1 MLCRVLPVSPR
12 WTWDLFPRGLPRLL
26 ELLLLLLPVDHAALA
41 FVAVRTF
48 WPGFTCGDHHF
59 YDESKPFTCLDGSAT
74 IAFDRVNDDYC
85 DCKDGSDEPGTAA
98 CPNGRFHCS
107 NAGYRPQY
115 IPSSRI
121 NDGICDCCD
130 ATDEYNS
137 GIVCEN
143 TCKEM
148 GRKERE
154 ALKQMAEVARE
165 GFELKKALMEEA
177 SKRKEDKQK
186 KLAELQEG
194 KKSVEEQVEA
204 LKLLKET
211 AEKPEKEAKEMHQK
225 AWEEQKAVEQA
236 KRDQAKAAEAFQE
249 LDDNGDGVVSIAELQ
264 THSELDVDGDGILS
278 ETEAQTLLGD
288 SLQADVAS
296 FQDAVWAAIKEKYKA
311 EVSVPAWFS
320 SIASVAD
327 TQSLPTTPV
336 EEEPDTQPDA
346 HADQL
351 PPEEDYEEEEDED
364 EDTDEDNIDE
374 EVLPPKPASE
384 DKSVEDELEKMPPY
398 DEATQA
404 LIDAAQKAREQ
415 FEEVEKSLKEMEE
428 SIRLRSLEK
437 EISFDFGP
445 HREFSYL
452 YGQCYELATNEY
464 IYRLCPFNRVSQKP
478 KHGGSETSLGTWG
491 SWAGA
496 EDNKFSVMKYEHGT
510 GCWQGPNRSTT
521 VKLTCGKET
530 VVTTTTEPSRCEY
543 LMEFVTPAA
552 CHEPKDLNHDE
563 L

>member
-1 MLCRVLPVSPR
+1 M
-12 WTWDLFPRGLPRLL
+12 
-26 ELLLLLLPVDHAALA
+26 LLLPLLLSTLSGLA
-41 FVAVRTF
+41 SPVEVKRPRGVSLTN
-48 WPGFTCGDHHF
+48 HHF

-74 IAFDRVNDDYC
+74 ITFDRVNDDYC

-115 IPSSRI
+115 IPSSRV

-148 GRKERE
+148 GRKEQE
-154 ALKQMAEVARE
+154 ALKQMAEVAKE

-177 SKRKEDKQK
+177 SKRKEEKQK
-186 KLAELQEG
+186 KLVELQEG
-194 KKSVEEQVEA
+194 KKSVEEQVETLRA
-204 LKLLKET
+204 MKEA
-211 AEKPEKEAKEMHQK
+211 AEKPEKEAKDLHQK

-249 LDDNGDGVVSIAELQ
+249 LDDDADGMVSVAELQ
-264 THSELDVDGDGILS
+264 THNELDIDGDGIFS
-278 ETEAQTLLGD
+278 ETEAQTLLGN
-288 SLQADVAS
+288 SLQADMAS
-296 FQDAVWAAIKEKYKA
+296 FQDIVWTAIKEKYKA
-311 EVSVPAWFS
+311 ESL
-320 SIASVAD
+320 AD
-327 TQSLPTTPV
+327 TQPLPPIPV
-336 EEEPDTQPDA
+336 EEEQDTQPDS
-346 HADQL
+346 HVDQI
-351 PPEEDYEEEEDED
+351 PPDEDYNEDED
-364 EDTDEDNIDE
+364 EEEDTDEDSIDE
-374 EVLPPKPASE
+374 EVLPPKPASD

-415 FEEVEKSLKEMEE
+415 FEEIEKSLKEMEE
-428 SIRLRSLEK
+428 SIRSLEK
-437 EISFDFGP
+437 EITFDFGP

-491 SWAGA
+491 SWAGPD
-496 EDNKFSVMKYEHGT
+496 DNKFSIMKYEHGT

-552 CHEPKDLNHDE
+552 CHEPKDADHDE